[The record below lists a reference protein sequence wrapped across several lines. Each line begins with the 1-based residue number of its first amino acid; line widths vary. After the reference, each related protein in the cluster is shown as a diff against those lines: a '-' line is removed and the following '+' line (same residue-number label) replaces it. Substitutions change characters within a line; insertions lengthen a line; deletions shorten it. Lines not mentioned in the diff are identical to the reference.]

1 MTTRQHRDASP
12 DGVPAEQAIAETRAW
27 VRRAVIGLNLCPF
40 ASAVDVKDQIRYV
53 HSDATDAE
61 TLLATLVVE
70 LQRLADTDPELVD
83 TTLVIHPRVLA
94 DFQDFNDFLELAD
107 AALDELE
114 LDGVL
119 QVASFHPRFQFAD
132 TDPDDITNATNRS
145 PYPTLHL
152 LREDSV
158 DRAVAAF
165 PDAEAIF
172 ERNMAT
178 LEALGAEGWAAL
190 QQSWEDDAAAESG
203 LIADPGASTH
213 RPTSQPGHGA
223 HSGMVPPTTSS
234 AIGSLLI
241 VDDNIVQRMQVV
253 ALCRELGIEMIYEAA
268 SGAEALELLSLLVL
282 PPDVAIVDL
291 EMPVMDGVELIE
303 LMHERGL

>member
-1 MTTRQHRDASP
+1 MTEPDNTFDASP
-12 DGVPAEQAIAETRAW
+12 EGVPAALAIAETRAW

-40 ASAVDVKDQIRYV
+40 ARAVDVKDQIRYV
-53 HSDATDAE
+53 FSEATDAE

-83 TTLVIHPRVLA
+83 TTMVIHPRVFA
-94 DFQDFNDFLELAD
+94 DFEDFNDFLELAD
-107 AALDELE
+107 AAVEDLE

-132 TDPDDITNATNRS
+132 TEPDDITNATNRS

-165 PDAEAIF
+165 PEAEAIF

-178 LEALGAEGWAAL
+178 LEKLGPAGWAAVRK
-190 QQSWEDDAAAESG
+190 SWEDDAAAEFG
-203 LIADPGASTH
+203 G
-213 RPTSQPGHGA
+213 
-223 HSGMVPPTTSS
+223 
-234 AIGSLLI
+234 
-241 VDDNIVQRMQVV
+241 
-253 ALCRELGIEMIYEAA
+253 
-268 SGAEALELLSLLVL
+268 
-282 PPDVAIVDL
+282 
-291 EMPVMDGVELIE
+291 
-303 LMHERGL
+303 